1 MVNDV
6 EKKMPLQKN
15 CYTAEE
21 PTQNF
26 EKTPPSIQVDKKFRH
41 HDMWVEEKTTE
52 KLPLHY
58 FFFIDF
64 CWPHFQYLKNVLTT
78 DIFFPDVIVLCVDD
92 A

>member
-6 EKKMPLQKN
+6 EKKNASSKN

-64 CWPHFQYLKNVLTT
+64 CWPHFQCIQK
-78 DIFFPDVIVLCVDD
+78 CVDGHIFLMSSFF